1 MVKSSI
7 YFDIDLHLKHLGY
20 HQCGSDEYP
29 LGSKCIKIFQ
39 QKQTWNSAQEKCL
52 SIGSRLIHLN
62 DIVQEKKLAHF
73 LSTNS
78 EQFQQQTS
86 FWISDEKNQYNSK
99 KKNTS
104 IDSF

>member
-1 MVKSSI
+1 MVNILLPFTFI
-7 YFDIDLHLKHLGY
+7 YYYYYLGY
-20 HQCGSDEYP
+20 HQCSTDEYS

-39 QKQTWNSAQEKCL
+39 QKQTWNLAQEKCL

-78 EQFQQQTS
+78 EQLQQQTS
-86 FWISDEKNQYNSK
+86 FWISDEKAQYDSK
-99 KKNTS
+99 MK
-104 IDSF
+104 